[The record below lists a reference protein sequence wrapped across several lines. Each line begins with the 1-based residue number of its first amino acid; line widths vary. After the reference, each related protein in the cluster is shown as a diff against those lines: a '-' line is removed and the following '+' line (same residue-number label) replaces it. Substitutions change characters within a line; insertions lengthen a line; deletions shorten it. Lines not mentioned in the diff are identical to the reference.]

1 MSVSSD
7 VHALWDQT
15 LERLKSHVDAES
27 LQTWLV
33 PTRALSFSDSTLTV
47 TVPSRFYA
55 NWLNANFRVLI
66 ERTVGELVD
75 APVQLAFHVQEP
87 DDPAGDDGEEMGVLT
102 AERERRPPKSELIS
116 RSLNARYDFNSF
128 VIGESNRFAHAA
140 AVAVADPT
148 SRAYNPLFIYG
159 GVGLGKTHLMHAIGN
174 QLVRAAPGERVL
186 YVTSEQF
193 MNAFINAI
201 SSGRQLE
208 FRALYRNVDLLLIDD
223 IQFFTGK
230 ERTQTEFFHTF
241 NALYDA
247 GKKIVVSS
255 DRPPKEIKTL
265 EERLRSRFEWGLI
278 VDIQVPDFETRVA
291 ILKRKAE
298 SEGLDLPSEVTLFI
312 GEHIKSNIR
321 ELEGSL
327 QRIKAYATLENRP
340 IDQEM
345 ARQVLGTLM
354 VSETSSQ
361 RVNIGRIQDIVCEYF
376 DVQPAEL
383 IGESRMK
390 KFATPRHIAQY
401 LCRQL
406 TDYSYPEIGQRFGGR
421 DHTSIMH
428 AVRKIEK
435 DLQTDSNIKNI
446 ISYLIRRIREE

>member
-1 MSVSSD
+1 MSVTLD
-7 VHALWDQT
+7 INALWDQT
-15 LERLKSHVDAES
+15 LERLRAHVDPES
-27 LQTWLV
+27 LQTWLM
-33 PTRALSFSDSTLTV
+33 PTKAHTFFDNTLTV
-47 TVPSRFYA
+47 IVPSRFYA
-55 NWLNANFRVLI
+55 NWLTSNFRDLI
-66 ERTVGELVD
+66 QRTVGELVD
-75 APVQLAFHVQEP
+75 APVRVLFHIQEP
-87 DDPAGDDGEEMGVLT
+87 EGDYDLAETT
-102 AERERRPPKSELIS
+102 APSAFDRERAVPESALIS
-116 RSLNARYDFNSF
+116 RNLNPRYTFDRF

-140 AVAVADPT
+140 AVAVADPS

-159 GVGLGKTHLMHAIGN
+159 GVGLGKTHLMQAIGH
-174 QLVRAAPGERVL
+174 QLLVSSPDMRVL

-193 MNAFINAI
+193 MNAFIDAI

-278 VDIQVPDFETRVA
+278 VDIQPPDLETRVA
-291 ILKRKAE
+291 ILKKKAE
-298 SEGLDLPSEVTLFI
+298 IEGMELPTDVTLFI
-312 GEHIKSNIR
+312 AEHIKSNIR

-327 QRIKAYATLENRP
+327 LRIKAFSTLENRV
-340 IDQEM
+340 IDLTL

-354 VSETSSQ
+354 VSEAATQ
-361 RVNIGRIQDIVCEYF
+361 RVTIDRIQEVVCEYF

-383 IGESRMK
+383 IGESRVK
-390 KFATPRHIAQY
+390 KFAVPRHIAQY

-406 TDYSYPEIGQRFGGR
+406 TELSYPEIGQRFGGR
-421 DHTSIMH
+421 DHTSVIH
-428 AVRKIEK
+428 AVRKVEK
-435 DLQTDSNIKNI
+435 DLQTDSNVKNI